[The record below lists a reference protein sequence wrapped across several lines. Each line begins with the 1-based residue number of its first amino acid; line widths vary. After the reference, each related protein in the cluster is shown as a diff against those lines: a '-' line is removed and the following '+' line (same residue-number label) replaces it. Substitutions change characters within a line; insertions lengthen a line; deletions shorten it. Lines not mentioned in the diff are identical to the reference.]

1 MHFLL
6 LILIYLYNAI
16 VATVAPVI
24 PPLAIP
30 ITASKAPR
38 LPPPPRP
45 CRDRPLVR
53 ATLLSSAPLCDERG
67 DNKRFSSAPTSL
79 P

>member
-16 VATVAPVI
+16 VAAVAFVI
-24 PPLAIP
+24 PPSAIP
-30 ITASKAPR
+30 FTASKAPH

-67 DNKRFSSAPTSL
+67 DNERFASAFAFL

>member
-16 VATVAPVI
+16 VATAAPVI
-24 PPLAIP
+24 PPSAIP
-30 ITASKAPR
+30 FTASKAPH
-38 LPPPPRP
+38 LSPPPCPF
-45 CRDRPLVR
+45 RDPPLVR
-53 ATLLSSAPLCDERG
+53 PTLLSSAPLCDERG